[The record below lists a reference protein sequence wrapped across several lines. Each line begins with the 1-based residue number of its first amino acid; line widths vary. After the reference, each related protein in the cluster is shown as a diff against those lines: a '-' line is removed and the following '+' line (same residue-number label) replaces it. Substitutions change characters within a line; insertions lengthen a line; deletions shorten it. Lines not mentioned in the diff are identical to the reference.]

1 MSNQY
6 GTVSNASHCEI
17 CPQMRQKSSGV
28 GFGLP
33 ARFLV
38 PDCDCHMSPPA
49 PWLGE
54 FLDRGGWSS
63 ATLFAGRPFH
73 FHYESMVMKLLVLVD
88 FPSMLAALPIG
99 SLISPLMSAVHAG
112 SFIGSYV
119 GALIEL
125 VTASCQW
132 LAVGFAVDRRL
143 ESRPWGTSVL
153 RPVNKYFFAVV
164 TFVLVLTV
172 VAVPLINKRSQE
184 RGFQHG
190 AISFH

>member
-1 MSNQY
+1 MAW
-6 GTVSNASHCEI
+6 VLVFLHASW
-17 CPQMRQKSSGV
+17 
-28 GFGLP
+28 
-33 ARFLV
+33 FLIAIAN
-38 PDCDCHMSPPA
+38 MSPPA

-63 ATLFAGRPFH
+63 AMLFAGRPFH
-73 FHYESMVMKLLVLVD
+73 FHYESIVMKLLVLVD
-88 FPSMLAALPIG
+88 FPSMLAALPIE
-99 SLISPLMSAVHAG
+99 LLMSPLMSAVHPG

-153 RPVNKYFFAVV
+153 RPVKKYFLAIV
-164 TFVLVLTV
+164 TFVLAFTV

-184 RGFQHG
+184 RGFRGFQHR

>member
-1 MSNQY
+1 
-6 GTVSNASHCEI
+6 
-17 CPQMRQKSSGV
+17 MRAI
-28 GFGLP
+28 
-33 ARFLV
+33 ARFAHSCVKSQVAWVLV
-38 PDCDCHMSPPA
+38 CLHASWFLIAIANMSPPA

-73 FHYESMVMKLLVLVD
+73 FHYESMVMQLLVLAD

-99 SLISPLMSAVHAG
+99 LSISPLMSAAHVG

-132 LAVGFAVDRRL
+132 LVVGLAVDRRL
-143 ESRPWGTSVL
+143 ESRPWGTNVL
-153 RPVNKYFFAVV
+153 RPVNKYFLAIVA
-164 TFVLVLTV
+164 FVLVLTV
-172 VAVPLINKRSQE
+172 VAVPLINKGSQE

-190 AISFH
+190 AISFYWSD